1 MIYWIKRLAFLVLI
15 LPVAMC
21 QAQGEQYQAGVH
33 YEVLPQPIR
42 TADASKIEVNEV
54 FSYTCGHCYNIEA
67 VLHPWVQKLPAD
79 VDFQQTPA
87 IWQPSLEPL
96 ARAYYSALQ
105 LKVLDKTHMA
115 IFEAIHVNRKKI
127 RTEADIAA
135 IFADAG
141 VDGLKFSKVYNSF
154 GMNSL
159 VNQAE
164 ARVRGYRVQ
173 GTPEII
179 VNGKYRVSSRKA
191 GGFKGMI
198 NVADFLIEKE
208 RSAQAKPQ

>member
-1 MIYWIKRLAFLVLI
+1 
-15 LPVAMC
+15 
-21 QAQGEQYQAGVH
+21 
-33 YEVLPQPIR
+33 
-42 TADASKIEVNEV
+42 
-54 FSYTCGHCYNIEA
+54 
-67 VLHPWVQKLPAD
+67 
-79 VDFQQTPA
+79 
-87 IWQPSLEPL
+87 
-96 ARAYYSALQ
+96 
-105 LKVLDKTHMA
+105 MA

-191 GGFKGMI
+191 GGFNGMI